1 MKYILSIFILFT
13 VQSCIFDSNPFSEN
27 VHVAFTLSDTAG
39 TEKYVFNEGEEFVVH
54 FKLEN
59 KSGEELTF
67 YTSMP
72 IAAYEVLQGDSVIAR
87 STDYM
92 DYIAVMISGKIKDGD
107 SFEDSWKG
115 PNSGGRID
123 EGKNI
128 ILKPG
133 KYSVK
138 VLHKSFFNEYQ
149 MPETKALVFDV
160 IE

>member
-13 VQSCIFDSNPFSEN
+13 VQSCIFNSNPFPEN
-27 VHVAFTLSDTAG
+27 VQVTFTLSDTAD
-39 TEKYVFNEGEEFVVH
+39 TEKYVFNEGEEFVAH

-59 KSGEELTF
+59 RSGEKLNY

-72 IAAYEVLQGDSVIAR
+72 IIVYEVLQGKSVIAR
-87 STDYM
+87 STDFM
-92 DYIAVMISGKIKDGD
+92 SYIAVMISGKINDGE

-115 PNSGGRID
+115 PNSRGRID
-123 EGKNI
+123 EGKSVV
-128 ILKPG
+128 LKPG
-133 KYSVK
+133 RYAVK